1 MGRAIKYFG
10 YELEQLLED
19 SIFIDSLISH
29 NKDSELHKIY
39 GKYNPN
45 VGSAYKLIHM
55 LRKTNET
62 LDTKSVIQ
70 MWINI
75 YSCQQ
80 RIKRRPMHNFN
91 VKVYLATILLKYS
104 ILKQYLNNR

>member
-19 SIFIDSLISH
+19 SVFIDSVIS
-29 NKDSELHKIY
+29 NDKESELHKIY
-39 GKYNPN
+39 EKYNPN
-45 VGSAYKLIHM
+45 IGSAYKLLHM
-55 LRKTNET
+55 LRKTNER

-75 YSCQQ
+75 YRCQQ
-80 RIKRRPMHNFN
+80 RIKRRPMHNFKIN
-91 VKVYLATILLKYS
+91 MYLSDISLNYS
-104 ILKQYLNNR
+104 ILKKYRNNT